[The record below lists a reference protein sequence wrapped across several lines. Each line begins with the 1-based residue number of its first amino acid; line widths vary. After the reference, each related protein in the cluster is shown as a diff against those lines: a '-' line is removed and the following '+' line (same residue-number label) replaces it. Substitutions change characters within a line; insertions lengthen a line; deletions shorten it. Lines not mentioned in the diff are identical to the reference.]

1 METNSPK
8 IGKFALTYGAIAGIV
23 SVLYSVMLMSIDM
36 LYDQNSGQQLVGVV
50 ALVGAIFLGIFNFRK
65 ENGSLT
71 LKQGLKIGTGGAVI
85 SGIVGVIFL
94 VLLSNF
100 IEPDYIANIVEIQRD
115 AMIESNPTIS
125 NEQLDMIGEQT
136 ANFFWVGY
144 PVILI
149 VNALLGLVIGLVGG
163 LIFKKDAQA

>member
-1 METNSPK
+1 M
-8 IGKFALTYGAIAGIV
+8 
-23 SVLYSVMLMSIDM
+23 
-36 LYDQNSGQQLVGVV
+36 
-50 ALVGAIFLGIFNFRK
+50 
-65 ENGSLT
+65 
-71 LKQGLKIGTGGAVI
+71 
-85 SGIVGVIFL
+85 
-94 VLLSNF
+94 LSNF
-100 IEPDYIANIVEIQRD
+100 IEPDYIANIVEIQRE
-115 AMIESNPTIS
+115 AMIEANPTIS